1 MIKAQLLG
9 FGFLLVMVLAEL
21 FSENF
26 NNEYIFLV
34 PLVLI
39 IEELLVAV
47 QFSGLRR

>member
-1 MIKAQLLG
+1 MA
-9 FGFLLVMVLAEL
+9 FAEL
-21 FSENF
+21 FSESF

-39 IEELLVAV
+39 VEELLVAA